1 MWHLTQF
8 RYSNGDLLTLYRESI
23 TSSVFCCAKSTFS
36 KEKAKITSSVF
47 CYAKSTFSREK
58 AKITSSVFC
67 CAKSTFSKEKA
78 KVRRWKV
85 EIRVRRL
92 KKS

>member
-47 CYAKSTFSREK
+47 CYAKSTFS
-58 AKITSSVFC
+58 
-67 CAKSTFSKEKA
+67 KEKA
-78 KVRRWKV
+78 KVRRLCNPSV
-85 EIRVRRL
+85 IFFENGSSCRNP
-92 KKS
+92 

>member
-36 KEKAKITSSVF
+36 KEKAK
-47 CYAKSTFSREK
+47 
-58 AKITSSVFC
+58 
-67 CAKSTFSKEKA
+67 
-78 KVRRWKV
+78 VRRWKL
-85 EIRVRRL
+85 EIRVRML